1 MPLEIVFLNTME
13 MLLPAIVIT
22 VLGLPLVRVLAR
34 RLDEMRKRYGRTHFS
49 ERKEDWIIL
58 DFLQDC
64 RGGTFVD
71 CASVTINV
79 PSNARVLVFDDGR
92 LFVNVPGSSSGV
104 PTIQSGTLTVCS
116 DIPYAPF
123 EFEENG
129 KQVGIDIDLV
139 TAIATELDLKVSIKD
154 TDFDGIFAALA
165 AGQCDM
171 VASSVSITD
180 ERKANNEFTQG
191 YYEIQQSLLV
201 RKADADRYKSLT
213 DLTGR
218 TIGVQSGTTG
228 EEYARSRLP
237 PRASVRAFTGADELF
252 TALKAGQIDGVLQDL
267 PVNAYRT
274 TQDDSLEVVQEC
286 RSK

>member
-1 MPLEIVFLNTME
+1 MSRLSGWRASIGIV
-13 MLLPAIVIT
+13 LLA
-22 VLGLPLVRVLAR
+22 LVAASCG
-34 RLDEMRKRYGRTHFS
+34 DGDS
-49 ERKEDWIIL
+49 
-58 DFLQDC
+58 
-64 RGGTFVD
+64 GT
-71 CASVTINV
+71 S
-79 PSNARVLVFDDGR
+79 P
-92 LFVNVPGSSSGV
+92 GV
-104 PTIQSGTLTVCS
+104 PTIQGGTLTVCS

-139 TAIATELDLKVSIKD
+139 TAIAAELDLKVSIKD

-191 YYEIQQSLLV
+191 YYEIRQSLLV
-201 RKADADRYKSLT
+201 RKADADRYKSLA
-213 DLTGR
+213 DLAGR

-228 EEYARSRLP
+228 EAYARSNLP
-237 PRASVRAFTGADELF
+237 PRASVRSFTGADELF

-267 PVNAYRT
+267 PVNAYHAEKSGDT
-274 TQDDSLEVVQEC
+274 VVSARLASDPEQYGFVIKKGNTALRDAADRALTELKNNG
-286 RSK
+286 RHAEILKKYLGSSGS

>member
-1 MPLEIVFLNTME
+1 MN
-13 MLLPAIVIT
+13 
-22 VLGLPLVRVLAR
+22 RVSGWRA
-34 RLDEMRKRYGRTHFS
+34 GF
-49 ERKEDWIIL
+49 
-58 DFLQDC
+58 
-64 RGGTFVD
+64 G
-71 CASVTINV
+71 
-79 PSNARVLVFDDGR
+79 VLVFALLAAACGDGDDS
-92 LFVNVPGSSSGV
+92 GSSSGV
-104 PTIQSGTLTVCS
+104 PTIQGGTLTVCS

-139 TAIATELDLKVSIKD
+139 TAIAAELDLKVSIKD

-165 AGQCDM
+165 ADQCDM

-201 RKADADRYKSLT
+201 RKADADRYKSLP
-213 DLTGR
+213 DLAGR

-228 EEYARSRLP
+228 EAYARSNLP
-237 PRASVRAFTGADELF
+237 PRGSARAFTGADELF

-267 PVNAYRT
+267 PVNAYHAEKSGDTVVSARLP
-274 TQDDSLEVVQEC
+274 SEVEQYGFVIKKGNTALRDAADRALTELKNNG
-286 RSK
+286 RHAEILKKYLGSSGS